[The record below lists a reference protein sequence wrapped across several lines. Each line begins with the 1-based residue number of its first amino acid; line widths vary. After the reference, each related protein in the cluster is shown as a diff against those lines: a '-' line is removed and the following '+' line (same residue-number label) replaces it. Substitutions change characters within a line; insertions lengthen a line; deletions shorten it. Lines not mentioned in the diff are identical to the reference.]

1 METIKSDGKIYWAL
15 GLDSIKILIPKKKG
29 IGFLKTPIGH
39 HANELSKL
47 ISELGYDCFG
57 LDGYVNI
64 PVRYANNKDLTDLIN
79 AISKFYN
86 KETFQVQ
93 VTQMLNFLI
102 KNK

>member
-1 METIKSDGKIYWAL
+1 METIKSDDKIYWAL

-39 HANELSKL
+39 HVSKL

-64 PVRYANNKDLTDLIN
+64 PVRYMPI
-79 AISKFYN
+79 
-86 KETFQVQ
+86 
-93 VTQMLNFLI
+93 I
-102 KNK
+102 KI